1 MIKPMDIKDF
11 ENWGTFVI
19 QVIYH
24 LNGVYPFKEG
34 MIRRI
39 KIKSSQ
45 FYSSKAKAP
54 IINEDAYLIQID
66 AENVNTQT
74 LSNKFNETKSV
85 RKDGF

>member
-24 LNGVYPFKEG
+24 LNGGYPFKEG

-45 FYSSKAKAP
+45 FYSSKA
-54 IINEDAYLIQID
+54 N
-66 AENVNTQT
+66 
-74 LSNKFNETKSV
+74 LSSFSSIYKQASSGS
-85 RKDGF
+85 RMR